1 MSHLNE
7 FKLKKKKKAVA
18 KQNSYPGQ
26 VLPVGNKFNVN
37 PQNLFTIPNGNETM
51 ESKVPLK
58 QRKKKK
64 VADTDPCVFMILWV
78 WDKNQKT
85 NNQNH
90 RNNRQILKDSCLTH
104 VILFKP
110 HGNAMKRA
118 SSLFCC

>member
-1 MSHLNE
+1 MSHLKDFN
-7 FKLKKKKKAVA
+7 LKKKKATA

-37 PQNLFTIPNGNETM
+37 PQNLFKIPNDNETM
-51 ESKVPLK
+51 ESKVSLR
-58 QRKKKK
+58 QRKKK

-85 NNQNH
+85 NNHNY

-110 HGNAMKRA
+110 CGDSMKRV

>member
-7 FKLKKKKKAVA
+7 FKLKKKKKAIA

-64 VADTDPCVFMILWV
+64 
-78 WDKNQKT
+78 
-85 NNQNH
+85 
-90 RNNRQILKDSCLTH
+90 
-104 VILFKP
+104 
-110 HGNAMKRA
+110 
-118 SSLFCC
+118 SSRYGPLCIYDIMGLG